1 LNGTTKNDE
10 KLLGISAKV
19 ETVLS
24 K

>member
-19 ETVLS
+19 ETVFS